1 MYQHVSCDQFLYQM
15 MLRNTVLP
23 DSISYNYKL
32 NIFDWKNIDLFLL
45 NKAVSVV
52 FFPATLLF
60 LFWHL
65 CWPLKSFYFFFF
77 TLGILIWLE
86 LASEARDEVQSSQA
100 MQSSLMLSSVG
111 CSPIL
116 MIQSSS
122 PVVFNARY
130 FKRCCGRTKKIQ
142 LVRGQGLHVNFQK
155 LKHWGEH

>member
-1 MYQHVSCDQFLYQM
+1 MDDCTYQHVSCDQFLYQM

-23 DSISYNYKL
+23 DSSSYNYKL

-45 NKAVSVV
+45 NKAIRVV
-52 FFPATLLF
+52 FFFLLLF
-60 LFWHL
+60 FFCSDTYVDLLNHI
-65 CWPLKSFYFFFF
+65 FFFF
-77 TLGILIWLE
+77 HSWYSNMTGTYFR
-86 LASEARDEVQSSQA
+86 ASQARDEVQSSQA

-130 FKRCCGRTKKIQ
+130 FKRCCGRTKKI
-142 LVRGQGLHVNFQK
+142 
-155 LKHWGEH
+155 